1 MRAFLRGRASQ
12 ILLWGA
18 LIVTAVSSRGTVV
31 IEAQE
36 PAMRWDGLIELIS
49 GRYDYPPPT
58 TTPPNP
64 ADGPSEMTRHAV
76 SGDGLPGLAPADQ
89 LDELTDLWRRGL
101 LTRALFERQR
111 DVVLQA
117 WTRRRN

>member
-1 MRAFLRGRASQ
+1 MRRVQGGRQAEVD
-12 ILLWGA
+12 LVPRPPLGA
-18 LIVTAVSSRGTVV
+18 L
-31 IEAQE
+31 
-36 PAMRWDGLIELIS
+36 D
-49 GRYDYPPPT
+49 
-58 TTPPNP
+58 
-64 ADGPSEMTRHAV
+64 AV
-76 SGDGLPGLAPADQ
+76 SGDGHPGLAPADQ